1 MTLEYI
7 EKMSESVINSDDSVV
22 DNIIEHCF
30 FAFVAE
36 QAQEYPGYFDPMIS
50 THFQRHLYK

>member
-1 MTLEYI
+1 MTLRYI
-7 EKMSESVINSDDSVV
+7 KKTSESVINSDSSVV
-22 DNIIEHCF
+22 NDAVEHCF

-50 THFQRHLYK
+50 THFRRHLYK

>member
-36 QAQEYPGYFDPMIS
+36 QAQEYPGYFVLLAS
-50 THFQRHLYK
+50 TRF